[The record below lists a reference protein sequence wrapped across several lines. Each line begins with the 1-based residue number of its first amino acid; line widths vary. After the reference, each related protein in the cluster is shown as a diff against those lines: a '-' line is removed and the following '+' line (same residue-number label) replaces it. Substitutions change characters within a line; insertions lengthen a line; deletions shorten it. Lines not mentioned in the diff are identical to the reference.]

1 MTLRTLEIFIQV
13 AESGKMSIAA
23 KKLYVSQSS
32 VSQAITEIEKE
43 FHILLFERVRKKLIL
58 TPIGLQLL
66 EYAKQAVSYQNSITE
81 WLKQCSEYKYIRVG
95 ATVTVGSSVL
105 SEIMKQLNDAFPGLD
120 SHVFVGNTHSIELQL
135 INGELDIGLVEGSIC
150 NEKIE
155 GHAAMDDYMVVVCG
169 QNHRFFGRETIAIA
183 ELSGENFI
191 FRESGSGTRAQAEQ
205 LLREH
210 SIPFK
215 SSWECSNIETIKQ
228 AVIDGHGIS
237 VISER
242 LVHKECAAGLMWACN
257 VDGFPMQRHFSLV
270 TIKNKILTDVLTSFK
285 EIVYSYAE
293 NERTKRHMDAHT
305 HLITLS

>member
-32 VSQAITEIEKE
+32 VSQAISEIEKE
-43 FHILLFERVRKKLIL
+43 FHVLLFQRVRKKLIL
-58 TPIGLQLL
+58 TPIGQQLL

-81 WLKQCSEYKYIRVG
+81 WLKQCSDYKYIRVG

-105 SEIMKQLNDAFPGLD
+105 SEIMKRLNNAYPGLD
-120 SHVFVGNTHSIELQL
+120 SHVFVGNTHSIEVQL
-135 INGELDIGLVEGSIC
+135 LNGGLDIGLVEGSIC
-150 NEKIE
+150 NVKIE
-155 GHAAMDDYMVVVCG
+155 SHAAMDDYMVIVCG
-169 QNHRFFGRETIAIA
+169 QDHRFFGRETIAIE

-191 FRESGSGTRAQAEQ
+191 FRESGSGTRSQAEE
-205 LLREH
+205 LLNEY

-228 AVIDGHGIS
+228 AVIDGHGITA
-237 VISER
+237 ISER
-242 LVHKECAAGLMWACN
+242 LVHRECAAGLMWACN
-257 VDGFPMQRHFSLV
+257 VDGHSMQRHFSLA
-270 TIKNKILTDVLTSFK
+270 TTQNKIITDVLTSFK

-293 NERTKRHMDAHT
+293 NERAKRHMDAHT

>member
-1 MTLRTLEIFIQV
+1 MTLRTLEVFIQV
-13 AESGKMSIAA
+13 AQSGKMSIAA

-43 FHILLFERVRKKLIL
+43 FHVLLFERVRKKLIL
-58 TPIGLQLL
+58 TPIGQQLL

-81 WLKQCSEYKYIRVG
+81 WLKQCSEYKYLRVG

-105 SEIMKQLNDAFPGLD
+105 SEIMKQLADAFPGLD
-120 SHVFVGNTHSIELQL
+120 SHVYVGNTHSIETQL
-135 INGELDIGLVEGSIC
+135 LNGELDIGLVEGSISS
-150 NEKIE
+150 EKIE
-155 GHAAMDDYMVVVCG
+155 SHAAMDDYMVVVCG
-169 QNHRFFGRETIAIA
+169 RNHRFFGRETISIN

-205 LLREH
+205 LLNNYN
-210 SIPFK
+210 IPFK

-237 VISER
+237 AISER
-242 LVHKECAAGLMWACN
+242 LVHRECDAGLMWACN
-257 VDGFPMQRHFSLV
+257 VDGHPMQRHFSLV
-270 TIKNKILTDVLTSFK
+270 TKHDKIITDVLNSFK

-293 NERTKRHMDAHT
+293 NERAKRHMDAHT